1 MRHATAKA
9 AKVLFL
15 TTLTAAAL
23 ALSAAAAEESV
34 GVGAVTGSSVRLRAE
49 ASTSSEILVTMEK
62 GSVVALLSETPE
74 DDWYHVA
81 FAGSEGYVH
90 ADYVIK
96 DKDNVFSTYGRANC
110 GGVRIRTEASTESD
124 VAATITEGTAFT
136 VTGFQDGWYS
146 VKCKYGTTGYI
157 RSDLVDLIPSLD
169 YGAAS
174 ASSNGS
180 AIVTLA
186 QKHLGTRY
194 VYGGASP
201 KGFDCSGFTM
211 YVYSQFGI
219 SLPHTAT
226 GQ

>member
-96 DKDNVFSTYGRANC
+96 DKDNVFSTYGR
-110 GGVRIRTEASTESD
+110 VRR
-124 VAATITEGTAFT
+124 
-136 VTGFQDGWYS
+136 
-146 VKCKYGTTGYI
+146 
-157 RSDLVDLIPSLD
+157 
-169 YGAAS
+169 
-174 ASSNGS
+174 
-180 AIVTLA
+180 
-186 QKHLGTRY
+186 
-194 VYGGASP
+194 
-201 KGFDCSGFTM
+201 
-211 YVYSQFGI
+211 
-219 SLPHTAT
+219 
-226 GQ
+226 